1 VALNGW
7 VPRADGTGVDQ
18 WRNGTLVG
26 GRDFTAEELAV
37 KAQAAIDG
45 PARLAIVTA
54 EQAILAKI
62 ALAIAANA
70 RVEAD
75 MAAIINGVNT
85 FAAIG
90 APTTAQRNA
99 FILNLGQGMKMVAQD
114 QQAQAR
120 QLTALARHAAQ
131 DFTSTTGT

>member
-1 VALNGW
+1 MSTYTMTSTGGVTRNYVDGVETPKATALAAW
-7 VPRADGTGVDQ
+7 KADPV
-18 WRNGTLVG
+18 N
-26 GRDFTAEELAV
+26 
-37 KAQAAIDG
+37 
-45 PARLAIVTA
+45 A
-54 EQAILAKI
+54 EQVNRQATLAKI
-62 ALAIAANA
+62 AAAIAANA

-75 MAAIINGVNT
+75 MTAIINGCNT
-85 FAAIG
+85 FAALS

-99 FILNLGQGMKMVAQD
+99 FLANLGQGMKMIAQD